1 VVLINSSR
9 TGSIEV
15 LGIIRRRIST
25 SSDVQGQDH
34 NRRQPMDD
42 SGKFVLQLENRLKS
56 RHVTPTLRW
65 RMTSTTENSG
75 SDFQ

>member
-1 VVLINSSR
+1 MLINSSR

-15 LGIIRRRIST
+15 LGIIRRRILT

-42 SGKFVLQLENRLKS
+42 SGKFVLQLENRRKL
-56 RHVTPTLRW
+56 RRVTLTLQW
-65 RMTSTTENSG
+65 RTTNRTDNNG
-75 SDFQ
+75 SDYQ

>member
-1 VVLINSSR
+1 MVLINSSR

-15 LGIIRRRIST
+15 LGVIRRRVST

-42 SGKFVLQLENRLKS
+42 SGKFVLQPENRLK
-56 RHVTPTLRW
+56 LRRVNLMLQW
-65 RMTSTTENSG
+65 RMTSMMENIG

>member
-1 VVLINSSR
+1 VVLINISR

-15 LGIIRRRIST
+15 LGIIRRRILT

-42 SGKFVLQLENRLKS
+42 SGKCVLQLENRLKVRRVS
-56 RHVTPTLRW
+56 LTLQWHR
-65 RMTSTTENSG
+65 TSTMENNG
-75 SDFQ
+75 NEFL

>member
-1 VVLINSSR
+1 MVLINSSR

-34 NRRQPMDD
+34 NRRQPTDD
-42 SGKFVLQLENRLKS
+42 SGKFVLQPENRLKL
-56 RHVTPTLRW
+56 RRVTLMLQW
-65 RMTSTTENSG
+65 RMTSTTENIG
-75 SDFQ
+75 SDFR

>member
-1 VVLINSSR
+1 MVLINSSR

-42 SGKFVLQLENRLKS
+42 SGKFVLQLENCLKLG
-56 RHVTPTLRW
+56 RVTLTLQW
-65 RMTSTTENSG
+65 RMTSMTENNG

>member
-1 VVLINSSR
+1 MVLINSSR

-15 LGIIRRRIST
+15 LGIIRRRILT

-42 SGKFVLQLENRLKS
+42 SGKFVLQLENCPKLR
-56 RHVTPTLRW
+56 RVTLTLQW
-65 RMTSTTENSG
+65 RMTSMTEHNG
-75 SDFQ
+75 SDFR

>member
-1 VVLINSSR
+1 MVLINSSR

-15 LGIIRRRIST
+15 LGIIRRRILT

-42 SGKFVLQLENRLKS
+42 SGKFVLQLENCPKLR
-56 RHVTPTLRW
+56 RVTLTLQW
-65 RMTSTTENSG
+65 RMTSMTENNG

>member
-1 VVLINSSR
+1 MVLINSSR

-42 SGKFVLQLENRLKS
+42 SGKFVLQLENCLKQ
-56 RHVTPTLRW
+56 RRVTLTLQW
-65 RMTSTTENSG
+65 RMTSMTENNG
-75 SDFQ
+75 SDFR

>member
-1 VVLINSSR
+1 MVLINSSR

-15 LGIIRRRIST
+15 LGIIRRWVST

-42 SGKFVLQLENRLKS
+42 SGKFVLQLENCLKLG
-56 RHVTPTLRW
+56 HVTLMLQW
-65 RMTSTTENSG
+65 RMTSMTENNG
-75 SDFQ
+75 SDFR

>member
-1 VVLINSSR
+1 MVLINSSR

-42 SGKFVLQLENRLKS
+42 SGKFVLQPENCLKLG
-56 RHVTPTLRW
+56 RVTLTLQW
-65 RMTSTTENSG
+65 RMTSMTENNG

>member
-1 VVLINSSR
+1 MVLINSSR

-15 LGIIRRRIST
+15 LGIIRRRIWT

-42 SGKFVLQLENRLKS
+42 SGKFVLQLENCLKL
-56 RHVTPTLRW
+56 RRVTLMLQW
-65 RMTSTTENSG
+65 RMTSMTENNG
-75 SDFQ
+75 SDFR

>member
-1 VVLINSSR
+1 MVLVNSSR

-15 LGIIRRRIST
+15 LGVIRRRVST

-42 SGKFVLQLENRLKS
+42 SGKFVLQPENRLK
-56 RHVTPTLRW
+56 LRRVNLMLQW
-65 RMTSTTENSG
+65 RMTSMMENIG

>member
-1 VVLINSSR
+1 MVLINSSL

-15 LGIIRRRIST
+15 LGIIRRRVST

-42 SGKFVLQLENRLKS
+42 SGKFVLQRENCLKL
-56 RHVTPTLRW
+56 RRVTLTLQW
-65 RMTSTTENSG
+65 HMTSMTGNIG
-75 SDFQ
+75 SDFR

>member
-1 VVLINSSR
+1 MVLVNSSR

-15 LGIIRRRIST
+15 LVIIRRRIST

-42 SGKFVLQLENRLKS
+42 SGKFVLQPENRLK
-56 RHVTPTLRW
+56 LRRVNLMLQW
-65 RMTSTTENSG
+65 RMTSMMENIG